1 MLVARENVI
10 TDCRFLLVAR
20 KNVVTDSGD
29 FVLAVDRLIF
39 TVKVCRSY
47 FEIFDPKNGCDVNLE
62 TFEKRVDICRL
73 TTSDSDFD
81 MVCCYFVGN
90 ECGFLSPCLSRLPD
104 SFNFIFRMNNA
115 WHEQC
120 VRLDLRLDDLRFGLV

>member
-10 TDCRFLLVAR
+10 TDCRILLVAR

-29 FVLAVDRLIF
+29 FVPAVERLIF
-39 TVKVCRSY
+39 AVKVCHSY
-47 FEIFDPKNGCDVNLE
+47 FEMFDPKNGCDVNLE
-62 TFEKRVDICRL
+62 TFEKKVDICRL
-73 TTSDSDFD
+73 TTSDCDFD

-90 ECGFLSPCLSRLPD
+90 ECGFLSPCHSCLPD
-104 SFNFIFRMNNA
+104 SFNFIIRMNNA

-120 VRLDLRLDDLRFGLV
+120 VRLDL